1 MIGPYPEKES
11 THRMWPYAFPLLAVV
26 IWSGNVV
33 VSKMAAGTIAP
44 AEISFYRWL
53 LAALLFTPLA
63 LRPVLRNWQAIRP
76 QLGRIAVLGLLGMV
90 VYQSLAY
97 YAAYLTT
104 ATHMGIIGSLTPM
117 MVLALSILL
126 LGQRLTAG
134 AVAGSLVSIAGVL
147 VVVSSGDL
155 GTLMKSGA
163 NMGDALMLLAMLA
176 YAVYVILLK
185 RWGMKNVPALQL
197 LYLQIVVAV
206 IALLPLYLLTPRVG
220 LSAANLPLV
229 AFAGLGASMIA
240 PLVWMHT
247 VAHIGPSRASMFFN
261 LIPLF
266 TALIAAAVIGES
278 LAAYHAVGGVLT
290 VAGVLLAELWKAPLR
305 RPVLAG

>member
-1 MIGPYPEKES
+1 
-11 THRMWPYAFPLLAVV
+11 MWLYAFPLLAVV
-26 IWSGNVV
+26 IWSGNTV
-33 VSKMAAGTIAP
+33 VSKMAAGAIAP

-63 LRPVLRNWQAIRP
+63 LRPVLRNWSAIRP

-97 YAAYLTT
+97 YAAYMTT

-117 MVLALSILL
+117 MVLGLSIVL

-134 AVAGSLVSIAGVL
+134 AVAGSLLSIMGVL

-155 GTLMKSGA
+155 GLLTKSGA
-163 NMGDALMLLAMLA
+163 NMGDGLMLLAMLA

-185 RWGMKNVPALQL
+185 RWGMKDVPALQL
-197 LYLQIVVAV
+197 LYLQIVMAV
-206 IALLPLYLLTPRVG
+206 VALLPLYLLTPRMG
-220 LSAANLPLV
+220 LSAANLPLIG
-229 AFAGLGASMIA
+229 FAGLGASMVA

-266 TALIAAAVIGES
+266 TAVIAAVVIGES

-305 RPVLAG
+305 ARSLAGS

>member
-1 MIGPYPEKES
+1 
-11 THRMWPYAFPLLAVV
+11 MWLYAFPLLAVV
-26 IWSGNVV
+26 IWSGNTV

-53 LAALLFTPLA
+53 LAAVLFTPLA
-63 LRPVLRNWQAIRP
+63 LRPVLRNWAAIRP

-134 AVAGSLVSIAGVL
+134 AVAGSLVSILGVL

-155 GTLMKSGA
+155 GMLAQSGA
-163 NMGDALMLLAMLA
+163 NMGDGLMLLAMLA

-185 RWGMKNVPALQL
+185 RWGMKEVPALQL
-197 LYLQIVVAV
+197 LYLQIVMAV
-206 IALLPLYLLTPRVG
+206 IALLPLYLLTPKIG
-220 LSAANLPLV
+220 LSAANLPLIG
-229 AFAGLGASMIA
+229 FAGLGASMVA

-266 TALIAAAVIGES
+266 TAVIAAVVIGES

-305 RPVLAG
+305 RARSLAGS

>member
-1 MIGPYPEKES
+1 
-11 THRMWPYAFPLLAVV
+11 MWPYASPLLAVV
-26 IWSGNVV
+26 IWSGNTV

-63 LRPVLRNWQAIRP
+63 LRPVLRNWRAIRP

-97 YAAYLTT
+97 YAAYMTT

-134 AVAGSLVSIAGVL
+134 AVAGSLVSIAGVA
-147 VVVSSGDL
+147 VVVSSGNL
-155 GTLMKSGA
+155 GTLLESGA
-163 NMGDALMLLAMLA
+163 NLGDGLMLLAMLA

-185 RWGMKNVPALQL
+185 RWGMKEVPALQL
-197 LYLQIVVAV
+197 LYLQIVCAV
-206 IALLPLYLLTPRVG
+206 IVLLPLYLLTPRMG
-220 LSAANLPLV
+220 LSAANLPLIG
-229 AFAGLGASMIA
+229 FAGLGASMLA

-305 RPVLAG
+305 RPVLAGS

>member
-1 MIGPYPEKES
+1 
-11 THRMWPYAFPLLAVV
+11 MWLYAFPLLAVV
-26 IWSGNVV
+26 IWSGNTV

-63 LRPVLRNWQAIRP
+63 LRPVLRNWPAIRP

-117 MVLALSILL
+117 MVLALSIVL

-134 AVAGSLVSIAGVL
+134 AVAGSLLSIVGVL

-163 NMGDALMLLAMLA
+163 NMGDGLMLLAMLA

-185 RWGMKNVPALQL
+185 RWGMKDVPALQL
-197 LYLQIVVAV
+197 LYLQIVTAV
-206 IALLPLYLLTPRVG
+206 VALLPLYLLTPKMG
-220 LSAANLPLV
+220 LSAENLPLIG
-229 AFAGLGASMIA
+229 FAGLGASMIA
-240 PLVWMHT
+240 PLVWLHT
-247 VAHIGPSRASMFFN
+247 VARIGPSRASMFFN

-266 TALIAAAVIGES
+266 TAVIAAAVIGES

-305 RPVLAG
+305 TRSLARS

>member
-1 MIGPYPEKES
+1 
-11 THRMWPYAFPLLAVV
+11 MWQYAFPLLAVV
-26 IWSGNVV
+26 IWSGNTV

-63 LRPVLRNWQAIRP
+63 LRPVLRNWTAIRP

-117 MVLALSILL
+117 MVLGLSILL
-126 LGQRLTAG
+126 LGQGLTAG
-134 AVAGSLVSIAGVL
+134 AVAGSLVSIGGVL

-155 GTLMKSGA
+155 GTLLKSGA
-163 NMGDALMLLAMLA
+163 NMGDGLMLLAMLA

-185 RWGMKNVPALQL
+185 RWGMKDVPALQL

-206 IALLPLYLLTPRVG
+206 VALLPLYLLTPRMG
-220 LSAANLPLV
+220 LSAANLPLIG
-229 AFAGLGASMIA
+229 FAGLGASMLA

-266 TALIAAAVIGES
+266 TALIAAFVIGES

-305 RPVLAG
+305 GSRAIAG

>member
-1 MIGPYPEKES
+1 
-11 THRMWPYAFPLLAVV
+11 MWQYAFPLLAVV
-26 IWSGNVV
+26 IWSGNTV

-44 AEISFYRWL
+44 TEISFYRWL
-53 LAALLFTPLA
+53 LAAVLFTPLA
-63 LRPVLRNWQAIRP
+63 LRPVLRNWRAVRP

-90 VYQSLAY
+90 AYQSLAY

-134 AVAGSLVSIAGVL
+134 AVAGSLVSIAGVA

-155 GTLMKSGA
+155 GTLLKSGA
-163 NMGDALMLLAMLA
+163 NMGDGLMLLAMLA

-185 RWGMKNVPALQL
+185 RWGMKEVPALQL
-197 LYLQIVVAV
+197 LYLQIVFTV
-206 IALLPLYLLTPRVG
+206 IALLPMYLLMPKMG

-229 AFAGLGASMIA
+229 GFAGLGASMLA
-240 PLVWMHT
+240 PLMWMHT

-266 TALIAAAVIGES
+266 TVMIAAVVIGES

-305 RPVLAG
+305 QRRALAG

>member
-1 MIGPYPEKES
+1 
-11 THRMWPYAFPLLAVV
+11 MWPYAFPLLAIV
-26 IWSGNVV
+26 IWSGNTV
-33 VSKMAAGTIAP
+33 VSKMAAGAIAP

-63 LRPVLRNWQAIRP
+63 LRPVLRNWDAIRP

-117 MVLALSILL
+117 MVLALSIVL

-134 AVAGSLVSIAGVL
+134 AVAGSLVSIAGVA

-155 GTLMKSGA
+155 GTLLKSGA

-176 YAVYVILLK
+176 YAIYVILLK

-197 LYLQIVVAV
+197 LYLQIVCAV
-206 IALLPLYLLTPRVG
+206 IVLLPLYLLSPKTG

-229 AFAGLGASMIA
+229 AFAGLGASMVA
-240 PLVWMHT
+240 PLLWMHT
-247 VAHIGPSRASMFFN
+247 VARIGPSRASMFFN

-305 RPVLAG
+305 RKRVAAARPT

>member
-1 MIGPYPEKES
+1 
-11 THRMWPYAFPLLAVV
+11 MWPCAFPLLAVV
-26 IWSGNVV
+26 IWSGNTV

-63 LRPVLRNWQAIRP
+63 LRPVLRNWRAIRP

-97 YAAYLTT
+97 YAAYMTT

-134 AVAGSLVSIAGVL
+134 AVAGSLVSIAGVA

-155 GTLMKSGA
+155 GTLLKSGA
-163 NMGDALMLLAMLA
+163 NMGDGLMLLAMLA

-185 RWGMKNVPALQL
+185 RWGMKEVPALQL
-197 LYLQIVVAV
+197 LYLQIVCAV
-206 IALLPLYLLTPRVG
+206 IVLLPLYLLTPRMG
-220 LSAANLPLV
+220 LSAANLPLIG
-229 AFAGLGASMIA
+229 FAGLGASMLA

-305 RPVLAG
+305 RPVLAGS

>member
-1 MIGPYPEKES
+1 
-11 THRMWPYAFPLLAVV
+11 MWQYAFPLLAVV
-26 IWSGNVV
+26 IWSGNTV

-63 LRPVLRNWQAIRP
+63 LRPVLRNWRAIRP

-117 MVLALSILL
+117 MVLALSIVL

-134 AVAGSLVSIAGVL
+134 AVAGSLVSIMGVL

-155 GTLMKSGA
+155 GTLLKSGA
-163 NMGDALMLLAMLA
+163 NMGDGLMLLAMLA
-176 YAVYVILLK
+176 YAIYVILLK
-185 RWGMKNVPALQL
+185 RWGMKGVPALQL
-197 LYLQIVVAV
+197 LYLQIVFAV
-206 IALLPLYLLTPRVG
+206 IALLPLYLLTPRMG
-220 LSAANLPLV
+220 LSAANLPLIG
-229 AFAGLGASMIA
+229 FAGLGASMLA

-266 TALIAAAVIGES
+266 TALIAAVVIGES
-278 LAAYHAVGGVLT
+278 LAAYHAIGGVLT
-290 VAGVLLAELWKAPLR
+290 VAGVLLAELWKAPLWR
-305 RPVLAG
+305 SRAVAA

>member
-1 MIGPYPEKES
+1 
-11 THRMWPYAFPLLAVV
+11 MWVYAFPLLAVV
-26 IWSGNVV
+26 IWSGNTV
-33 VSKMAAGTIAP
+33 VSKLAAGSIAP

-63 LRPVLRNWQAIRP
+63 LRPVLRNWAAVRP

-104 ATHMGIIGSLTPM
+104 ATHMGIVGSMTPV
-117 MVLALSILL
+117 MVLALSIVL
-126 LGQRLTAG
+126 LGQGLTAG
-134 AVAGSLVSIAGVL
+134 AVAGALLSIVGVA

-155 GTLMKSGA
+155 RALLAGGA
-163 NMGDALMLLAMLA
+163 NMGDGLMLLAMLA

-185 RWGMKNVPALQL
+185 RWGMKDVPAVQL
-197 LYLQIVVAV
+197 LYLQIVAAV
-206 IALLPLYLLTPRVG
+206 LMLLPLYLLTPKVG

-229 AFAGLGASMIA
+229 GFAGLMASMVA
-240 PLVWMHT
+240 PLAWMHA
-247 VAHIGPSRASMFFN
+247 VARIGPSRATMFFN
-261 LIPLF
+261 LIPLI

-278 LAAYHAVGGVLT
+278 LAAYHAVGGALT
-290 VAGVLLAELWKAPLR
+290 VAGVLLAELWKTPLQR
-305 RPVLAG
+305 RRLAQPC

>member
-1 MIGPYPEKES
+1 
-11 THRMWPYAFPLLAVV
+11 MWPYAFPLLAVV
-26 IWSGNVV
+26 IWSGNTV

-63 LRPVLRNWQAIRP
+63 LRPVLRNWTAIRP
-76 QLGRIAVLGLLGMV
+76 QMGRIAVLGLLGMV

-134 AVAGSLVSIAGVL
+134 AVAGSLVSIVGVL

-155 GTLMKSGA
+155 GTLLKSGA
-163 NMGDALMLLAMLA
+163 NMGDGLMLLAMLA
-176 YAVYVILLK
+176 YAIYVILLK

-206 IALLPLYLLTPRVG
+206 VALLPLYLLTPRVG
-220 LSAANLPLV
+220 LSAANLPLI
-229 AFAGLGASMIA
+229 AFAGLGASMLA

-266 TALIAAAVIGES
+266 TALIAAFVIGES

-290 VAGVLLAELWKAPLR
+290 VVGVLLAELWKAPLR
-305 RPVLAG
+305 SRRAMAGS

>member
-1 MIGPYPEKES
+1 
-11 THRMWPYAFPLLAVV
+11 MWPYAFPLLAVV
-26 IWSGNVV
+26 IWSGNTV

-63 LRPVLRNWQAIRP
+63 LRPVLRNWRAIRP

-134 AVAGSLVSIAGVL
+134 AVAGSLVSIAGVA

-155 GTLMKSGA
+155 DTLLKSGA
-163 NMGDALMLLAMLA
+163 NMGDGLMLLAMLA

-185 RWGMKNVPALQL
+185 RWGMKEVPALQL
-197 LYLQIVVAV
+197 LYLQVVCAV
-206 IALLPLYLLTPRVG
+206 IVLLPLYLLTPRMG

-229 AFAGLGASMIA
+229 GFAGLGASMLA

-305 RPVLAG
+305 RPVLAGS

>member
-1 MIGPYPEKES
+1 
-11 THRMWPYAFPLLAVV
+11 MWQYAFPLLAVV
-26 IWSGNVV
+26 IWSGNTV

-63 LRPVLRNWQAIRP
+63 LRPVLRNWPAIRP

-134 AVAGSLVSIAGVL
+134 AVAGSLVSIVGVL

-155 GTLMKSGA
+155 GTLLKSGA
-163 NMGDALMLLAMLA
+163 NMGDGLMLLAMLA
-176 YAVYVILLK
+176 YAIYVILLK
-185 RWGMKNVPALQL
+185 RWGMKGVPALQL

-206 IALLPLYLLTPRVG
+206 VALLPLYLLTPRVG

-229 AFAGLGASMIA
+229 AFAGLGASMLA

-266 TALIAAAVIGES
+266 TALIAAVVIGES

-290 VAGVLLAELWKAPLR
+290 VAGVLLAELWKAPLGR
-305 RPVLAG
+305 RRVLAG

>member
-1 MIGPYPEKES
+1 
-11 THRMWPYAFPLLAVV
+11 
-26 IWSGNVV
+26 
-33 VSKMAAGTIAP
+33 MAAGTIAP

-63 LRPVLRNWQAIRP
+63 LRPVLRNWRAIRP

-134 AVAGSLVSIAGVL
+134 AVAGSLVSIAGVA

-155 GTLMKSGA
+155 DTLLKSGA
-163 NMGDALMLLAMLA
+163 NMGDGLMLLAMLA

-185 RWGMKNVPALQL
+185 RWGMKEVPALQL
-197 LYLQIVVAV
+197 LYLQVVCAV
-206 IALLPLYLLTPRVG
+206 IVLLPLYLLTPRMG

-229 AFAGLGASMIA
+229 GFAGLGASMLA

-305 RPVLAG
+305 RPVLAGS

>member
-1 MIGPYPEKES
+1 
-11 THRMWPYAFPLLAVV
+11 MWQYAFPLLAVA
-26 IWSGNVV
+26 IWSGNTV

-63 LRPVLRNWQAIRP
+63 LRPVLRNWGAIRP

-90 VYQSLAY
+90 IYQSLAY

-134 AVAGSLVSIAGVL
+134 AVAGSLVSIMGVA

-155 GTLMKSGA
+155 GTLLKSGA
-163 NMGDALMLLAMLA
+163 NMGDGLMLLAMLA

-185 RWGMKNVPALQL
+185 RWGMKEVPALQL
-197 LYLQIVVAV
+197 LYLQIVFAV
-206 IALLPLYLLTPRVG
+206 IALLPLYLLTPKMG
-220 LSAANLPLV
+220 LSAANLPLIG
-229 AFAGLGASMIA
+229 FAGLGASMLA

-266 TALIAAAVIGES
+266 TAVIAAVVIGES

-305 RPVLAG
+305 RRQALAG

>member
-1 MIGPYPEKES
+1 MCI
-11 THRMWPYAFPLLAVV
+11 RD
-26 IWSGNVV
+26 
-33 VSKMAAGTIAP
+33 
-44 AEISFYRWL
+44 R
-53 LAALLFTPLA
+53 FTPLA
-63 LRPVLRNWQAIRP
+63 LRPVLRNWRAIRP

-134 AVAGSLVSIAGVL
+134 AVAGSLVSIAGVA

-155 GTLMKSGA
+155 GTLLKSGA
-163 NMGDALMLLAMLA
+163 NMGDGLMLLAMLA

-185 RWGMKNVPALQL
+185 RWGMKEVPALQL
-197 LYLQIVVAV
+197 LYLQIVCAV
-206 IALLPLYLLTPRVG
+206 IVLLPLYLLTPRMG
-220 LSAANLPLV
+220 LSAANLPLIG
-229 AFAGLGASMIA
+229 FAGLGASMLA

-305 RPVLAG
+305 RPMLAGS

>member
-1 MIGPYPEKES
+1 M
-11 THRMWPYAFPLLAVV
+11 V
-26 IWSGNVV
+26 IWSGNTVG
-33 VSKMAAGTIAP
+33 SKMAAGTIAP

-63 LRPVLRNWQAIRP
+63 LRPVLRNWRAIRP

-117 MVLALSILL
+117 MVLALSIVL

-134 AVAGSLVSIAGVL
+134 AVAGSLVSIMGVL

-155 GTLMKSGA
+155 GTLLKSGA
-163 NMGDALMLLAMLA
+163 NMGDGLMLLAMLA
-176 YAVYVILLK
+176 YAIYVILLK
-185 RWGMKNVPALQL
+185 RWGMKGVPALQL
-197 LYLQIVVAV
+197 LYLQIVFAV
-206 IALLPLYLLTPRVG
+206 IALLPLYLLTPRMG
-220 LSAANLPLV
+220 LSAANLPLIG
-229 AFAGLGASMIA
+229 FAGLGASMLA

-266 TALIAAAVIGES
+266 TALIAAVVIGES
-278 LAAYHAVGGVLT
+278 LAAYHAIGGVLT

-305 RPVLAG
+305 RSRAVAA

>member
-1 MIGPYPEKES
+1 MIATYSEES
-11 THRMWPYAFPLLAVV
+11 SVMWQYAFPLLAVV
-26 IWSGNVV
+26 IWSGNTV

-63 LRPVLRNWQAIRP
+63 LRPVLRNWTAIRP

-117 MVLALSILL
+117 MVLGLSILL
-126 LGQRLTAG
+126 LGQGLTAG
-134 AVAGSLVSIAGVL
+134 AVAGSLVSIGGVL

-155 GTLMKSGA
+155 GTLLKSGA
-163 NMGDALMLLAMLA
+163 NMGDGLMLLAMLA

-185 RWGMKNVPALQL
+185 RWGMKDVPALQL

-206 IALLPLYLLTPRVG
+206 VALLPLYLLTPRMG
-220 LSAANLPLV
+220 LSAANLPLIG
-229 AFAGLGASMIA
+229 FAGLGASMLA

-266 TALIAAAVIGES
+266 TALIAAFVIGES

-305 RPVLAG
+305 GRRAITG

>member
-1 MIGPYPEKES
+1 
-11 THRMWPYAFPLLAVV
+11 MWQYAFPLLAVV
-26 IWSGNVV
+26 IWSGNTV

-63 LRPVLRNWQAIRP
+63 LRPVLRNWRAIRP

-117 MVLALSILL
+117 MVLALSIVL

-134 AVAGSLVSIAGVL
+134 AVAGSLVSIMGVL

-155 GTLMKSGA
+155 GTLLKSGA
-163 NMGDALMLLAMLA
+163 NMGDGLMLLAMLA
-176 YAVYVILLK
+176 YAIYVILLK
-185 RWGMKNVPALQL
+185 RWGMKGVPALQL
-197 LYLQIVVAV
+197 LYLQIVFAV
-206 IALLPLYLLTPRVG
+206 IALLPLYLLTPRMG
-220 LSAANLPLV
+220 LSAANLPLIG
-229 AFAGLGASMIA
+229 FAGLGASMLA

-266 TALIAAAVIGES
+266 TALIAAVVIGES
-278 LAAYHAVGGVLT
+278 LAAYHAIGGVLT

-305 RPVLAG
+305 RSRAVAA

>member
-1 MIGPYPEKES
+1 
-11 THRMWPYAFPLLAVV
+11 MWQYAFPLLAVA
-26 IWSGNVV
+26 IWSGNTV

-63 LRPVLRNWQAIRP
+63 LRPVLRNWRAIRP

-90 VYQSLAY
+90 IYQSLAY

-134 AVAGSLVSIAGVL
+134 AVAGSLVSIAGVA

-155 GTLMKSGA
+155 GALLKSGA
-163 NMGDALMLLAMLA
+163 NMGDGLMLLAMLA

-185 RWGMKNVPALQL
+185 RWGMKEVPALQL
-197 LYLQIVVAV
+197 LYLQIVFAV
-206 IALLPLYLLTPRVG
+206 IALLPLYLLTPRMG
-220 LSAANLPLV
+220 LSAANLPLIG
-229 AFAGLGASMIA
+229 FAGLGASMLA

-266 TALIAAAVIGES
+266 TAVIAAVVIGES

-305 RPVLAG
+305 QRRALAS

>member
-1 MIGPYPEKES
+1 
-11 THRMWPYAFPLLAVV
+11 MWQYAFPLLAVA
-26 IWSGNVV
+26 IWSGNTV

-63 LRPVLRNWQAIRP
+63 LRPVLRNWRAIRP

-90 VYQSLAY
+90 IYQSLAY

-134 AVAGSLVSIAGVL
+134 AVAGSLVSIAGVA

-155 GTLMKSGA
+155 GALLKSGA
-163 NMGDALMLLAMLA
+163 NMGDGLMLLAMLA

-185 RWGMKNVPALQL
+185 RWGMKEVPALQL
-197 LYLQIVVAV
+197 LYLQIVFAV
-206 IALLPLYLLTPRVG
+206 IALLPMYLLTPKMG
-220 LSAANLPLV
+220 LSAANLPLIG
-229 AFAGLGASMIA
+229 FAGLGASMLA

-266 TALIAAAVIGES
+266 TAVIAAVVIGES

-305 RPVLAG
+305 QRRALAS

>member
-1 MIGPYPEKES
+1 
-11 THRMWPYAFPLLAVV
+11 MWQYAFPLLAVA
-26 IWSGNVV
+26 IWSGNTV

-63 LRPVLRNWQAIRP
+63 LRPVLRNWRAVRP

-90 VYQSLAY
+90 IYQCLAY

-117 MVLALSILL
+117 MVLALSIML

-134 AVAGSLVSIAGVL
+134 AVAGSLVSIAGVA

-155 GTLMKSGA
+155 GTLLKSGA

-185 RWGMKNVPALQL
+185 RWGMKEVPALQL
-197 LYLQIVVAV
+197 LYLQIVFAV
-206 IALLPLYLLTPRVG
+206 IALLPLYLLTPKMG

-229 AFAGLGASMIA
+229 GFAGLGASMLA

-266 TALIAAAVIGES
+266 TALIAAVAIGES

-305 RPVLAG
+305 RPALAG